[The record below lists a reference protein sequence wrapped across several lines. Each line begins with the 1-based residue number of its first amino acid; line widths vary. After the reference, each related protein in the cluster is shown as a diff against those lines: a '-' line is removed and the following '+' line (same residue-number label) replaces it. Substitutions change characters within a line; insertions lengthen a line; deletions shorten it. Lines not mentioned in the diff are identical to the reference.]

1 MAGAAGPAALWRRT
15 DRGPRIMNQVILLA
29 VVFLLLAV
37 ILETVAAGR
46 AAPNPASNPAP
57 NPARSPACPARP
69 AVRPFLTARETAMLA
84 TLEQIL
90 PHCRIHARVAIDA
103 LLGAPSGLGRPRHR
117 AEGGVAATP
126 TIDFVAQDRDS
137 GAILALIEV
146 DDRAFRA
153 AADRARDAATAHAG
167 YRTIRIPARTRPTP
181 HEVQA
186 IVSDLG
192 PPVSSPASPVR
203 RW

>member
-1 MAGAAGPAALWRRT
+1 
-15 DRGPRIMNQVILLA
+15 MNQVILLA
-29 VVFLLLAV
+29 VLFLLLAV
-37 ILETVAAGR
+37 ILEGVAAGR
-46 AAPNPASNPAP
+46 AARNT
-57 NPARSPACPARP
+57 ARPRRP

-90 PHCRIHARVAIDA
+90 PHCRIHAQVAIDA
-103 LLGAPSGLGRPRHR
+103 LLGAPPGLGRPRR
-117 AEGGVAATP
+117 QGEGSVAATP
-126 TIDFVAQDRDS
+126 TINFVAQDRDS

-146 DDRAFRA
+146 DDRASRA
-153 AADRARDAATAHAG
+153 AANRARNAATAHAG

-186 IVSDLG
+186 IVSDLRR
-192 PPVSSPASPVR
+192 PASSRIPQARALR